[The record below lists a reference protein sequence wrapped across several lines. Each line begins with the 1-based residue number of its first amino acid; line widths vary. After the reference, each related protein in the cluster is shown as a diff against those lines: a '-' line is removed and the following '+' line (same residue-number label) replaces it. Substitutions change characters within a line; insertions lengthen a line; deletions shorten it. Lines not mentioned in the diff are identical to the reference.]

1 MIRRPWPSSP
11 LKALRMFLVLALI
24 LPGCEPSVQ
33 ESFTNFPSK
42 QELLARA
49 RKYYADR
56 QWDEAI
62 PLLLSLAENPGPDR
76 EEIRLLLACSFGRS
90 GRAQEALE
98 PLLALLEEN
107 PFSSAALEELSRD
120 YSRLGR
126 EADCR
131 RSLEAARRIDSR
143 TAHRPGL
150 PEGVEDSPSGRRL
163 KEAMILADR
172 GRAFQALRLFEEV
185 RKDRPRDALLL
196 GSLGSLYAALHRPRE
211 ALPLL
216 KEALELGSALPST
229 PLLRRQRLRCL
240 AQAEGKEA
248 FLKELERLAPELAS
262 PKSAGDFSKEA
273 IEIQLDEL
281 RDPPGAAAHLS
292 RQRPALSP
300 ADMLILGARILI
312 RQGSPEKALEVV
324 LGGAPVLAGG
334 PGEQSAPEKD
344 PRRAAVNAFVKEAA
358 DPSDGEALLSL
369 FESSLG
375 NAAEASEALSRSR
388 NLEKL
393 AGRRRE
399 IIARLV
405 EAPLEG
411 AAAIYGELASLAGS
425 LGRRDDV
432 LRFLE
437 MARGLAPE
445 ALEIHRQAVKLF
457 DRPEEVFLRLQ
468 ALQDVL
474 RLAPGDRPAS
484 SLAARLRQELR
495 S

>member
-1 MIRRPWPSSP
+1 MSRRTWPPNP
-11 LKALRMFLVLALI
+11 LSVLKPFLGLALI
-24 LPGCEPSVQ
+24 LAGCEPSVQ
-33 ESFTNFPSK
+33 ESFTNIPSK
-42 QELLARA
+42 QELLAKA

-76 EEIRLLLACSFGRS
+76 EEIRLLLAYSFGRS

-126 EADCR
+126 EADSR
-131 RSLEAARRIDSR
+131 RCLEAAKRIDSR

-185 RKDRPRDALLL
+185 RKDRPRDPLLL

-216 KEALELGSALPST
+216 KEALELGSGLPSA
-229 PLLRRQRLRCL
+229 PLLRRHWLRCL

-248 FLKELERLAPELAS
+248 FLKELGRLAPELAS
-262 PKSAGDFSKEA
+262 PKSAGDLSKEA
-273 IEIQLDEL
+273 IEIHLDEL
-281 RDPPGAAAHLS
+281 RDPPGAAALLA

-300 ADMLILGARILI
+300 ADTLILGARILI

-324 LGGAPVLAGG
+324 LQGAPVLAGS
-334 PGEQSAPEKD
+334 PGEKSASGKD
-344 PRRAAVNAFVKEAA
+344 PRRAAVNAFVKEAP
-358 DPSDGEALLSL
+358 DPSEGEALLSL
-369 FESSLG
+369 YEGSLG
-375 NAAEASEALSRSR
+375 NAAEASEALLRSR

-393 AGRRRE
+393 EGRRRE
-399 IIARLV
+399 ILTRLKG
-405 EAPLEG
+405 APLEG
-411 AAAIYGELASLAGS
+411 AAALYGELADLARTS
-425 LGRRDDV
+425 GRRDDV
-432 LRFLE
+432 MRFME

-457 DRPEEVFLRLQ
+457 DRPEEVFLRLR

-474 RLAPGDRPAS
+474 RLAPDDKPAS